1 VAAKH
6 QIPSLQTNQHVY
18 SVRIEISSS
27 RLLLTSY
34 SESTMRPTGYGS
46 DTDSDAQASG
56 GRKISS
62 NVGPVP
68 TSAGLNRPAGNI
80 IKGAVDDKGNLKD
93 AALLLGIKL
102 DLEAEIHL
110 TARIRG
116 DITIGLY

>member
-1 VAAKH
+1 MSTVDAA
-6 QIPSLQTNQHVY
+6 N
-18 SVRIEISSS
+18 
-27 RLLLTSY
+27 
-34 SESTMRPTGYGS
+34 RPTGYMS
-46 DTDSDAQASG
+46 DSDNSQASG
-56 GRKISS
+56 GRKQVSA
-62 NVGPVP
+62 NVGMPP
-68 TSAGLNRPAGNI
+68 SSGGLNRPAGGI

>member
-1 VAAKH
+1 MA
-6 QIPSLQTNQHVY
+6 SD
-18 SVRIEISSS
+18 
-27 RLLLTSY
+27 
-34 SESTMRPTGYGS
+34 STIRPTGYSS
-46 DTDSDAQASG
+46 DTDSEGRASG
-56 GRKISS
+56 GRKVAT
-62 NVGPVP
+62 VGPVP
-68 TSAGLNRPAGNI
+68 SSANLNRPAGNI